1 MSSSAPKPQN
11 AVGLPGQIVD
21 VGGRRLYFQCIGTGG
36 PTVLLEAGFG
46 GGVRDWAAVQP
57 ALGATTRTCSYDRAG
72 LGNSSPIRGVH
83 DADDEVRDLGVL
95 LSRAEIWPP
104 YVLVGHSY
112 GGILARLFAFK
123 HPRQTAG
130 VVLIDSVHPE
140 QARRTAQA
148 LAAAH
153 VPPQWR
159 RNLALPLV
167 VDGVAVRRS
176 FALGRRVSSLGQT
189 RLVVISAGEVDPL
202 NNFPPTVDRVLARSW
217 LALQNDL
224 AALSTD
230 HVHAVALYSDHFVQ
244 SAGGQPDVVIRAVR
258 TVVHAARAH
267 RELPGCRETFR
278 GLVGVRC
285 L

>member
-1 MSSSAPKPQN
+1 VPKPRN

-21 VGGRRLYFQCIGTGG
+21 VGGHLLYFQCVGRGS

-46 GGVRDWAAVQP
+46 GGVRDWQVVQP

-83 DADDEVRDLGVL
+83 GADDEIRDVEVL
-95 LSRAEIWPP
+95 LSRAAIRPP

-112 GGILARLFAFK
+112 GGILVRLFAFK

-153 VPPQWR
+153 VAPQLR
-159 RNLALPLV
+159 RSLALPLV
-167 VDGVAVRRS
+167 ADGVAVRRS
-176 FALGRRVSSLGQT
+176 FALGRRVSSLGRT
-189 RLVVISAGEVDPL
+189 RLVVITAGELDPL
-202 NNFPPTVDRVLARSW
+202 NNFPPPVDRVLARSW

-224 AALSTD
+224 AALSPD
-230 HVHAVALYSDHFVQ
+230 HLHVVALNSDHFVQ

-258 TVVHAARAH
+258 TVVRAART
-267 RELPGCRETFR
+267 RRGLPSCRETFR